1 MRPGRRLAVVPARR
15 LAVVLLAGGLAAAC
29 AAALRHS
36 TPADVTL
43 VSPKWPGTTVEDL
56 ERGRRLYVRRCSGCH
71 TLVLPS
77 AHGPDEWPVLVD
89 AMAERARLKP
99 AEREDVVR
107 FLTAVS
113 SDKPKP
119 SRR

>member
-1 MRPGRRLAVVPARR
+1 VRPDRRLALV
-15 LAVVLLAGGLAAAC
+15 LAAAGLAAAC

-56 ERGRRLYVRRCSGCH
+56 ERGRRLYVRRCAGCH
-71 TLVLPS
+71 TLILPS

-89 AMAERARLKP
+89 AMAEKARLKP
-99 AEREDVVR
+99 AEREDIVR

-113 SDKPKP
+113 SDKAKP
-119 SRR
+119 AQR

>member
-1 MRPGRRLAVVPARR
+1 MRPGRRLAI
-15 LAVVLLAGGLAAAC
+15 VLLAAALAAAC

-43 VSPKWPGTTVEDL
+43 VAPQWPGTTVEDL

-71 TLVLPS
+71 TLILPS
-77 AHGPDEWPVLVD
+77 THAADDWPVLVD
-89 AMAERARLKP
+89 AMAEKARLKP

-107 FLTAVS
+107 FLVAVA
-113 SDKPKP
+113 SDEPKP
-119 SRR
+119 RR